1 MIYKGTKGDDDL
13 LGTDAD
19 DLFVPLI
26 GHDAVQAGA
35 GFDTLRIDYS
45 RFASSKW
52 DSTIIIEAD
61 GTMGGVISGAGRNW
75 VEYQGIEA
83 LDLTL
88 TAGDDTVYVSNEAN
102 LGERRIRLDGGAG
115 VDTLEYGGLPGD
127 SPLRLIVAEDGSI
140 SSNIFSLT
148 SFEKFWMSLGDG
160 ADVIQTGAANDTI
173 YGGRGSDTLAG
184 GAGDDLIEGGVGADI
199 MTGGAGADQFRMYS
213 LAEFSHRAD
222 VTDIITDFDATE
234 GDSIDLSKIDPDKL
248 LKGNQAFTFIGEET
262 FNSGSPDY
270 QLRITARG
278 DNLYTVEA
286 DTNHDAVADFSFDV
300 VSQHGIAATD
310 FLL

>member
-83 LDLTL
+83 LAPFMSRT
-88 TAGDDTVYVSNEAN
+88 
-102 LGERRIRLDGGAG
+102 RRISASGGSAS
-115 VDTLEYGGLPGD
+115 T
-127 SPLRLIVAEDGSI
+127 VAPASTR
-140 SSNIFSLT
+140 SN
-148 SFEKFWMSLGDG
+148 M
-160 ADVIQTGAANDTI
+160 AAC
-173 YGGRGSDTLAG
+173 
-184 GAGDDLIEGGVGADI
+184 
-199 MTGGAGADQFRMYS
+199 
-213 LAEFSHRAD
+213 RA
-222 VTDIITDFDATE
+222 
-234 GDSIDLSKIDPDKL
+234 
-248 LKGNQAFTFIGEET
+248 
-262 FNSGSPDY
+262 
-270 QLRITARG
+270 TARC
-278 DNLYTVEA
+278 A
-286 DTNHDAVADFSFDV
+286 
-300 VSQHGIAATD
+300 
-310 FLL
+310 